1 MSRKFLLPLLA
12 FSVILHSSCSHK
24 LAPEG
29 NYQATPVVAD
39 GKINDWKL
47 PLRFSNSDYTLQYAV
62 TNDNKNLYIC
72 VISKDPI
79 TVQRIMK
86 EGMNVYLD
94 PKGAKNKEISIV
106 FPVRKAAD
114 PARSRNRYNSQGNGA
129 DSVGAGA
136 YGQGSTQDTQGSATQ
151 GSPIDGPNSAI
162 TRRANLENLLA
173 QSDYYNTTGFV
184 NMQNGQYGLTNT
196 KSPILVSMG
205 LTNDNGIA
213 YEAIIPLR
221 NISYDKLVTKNDT
234 RNFSVGIVLN
244 ASMGG
249 GGRNGG
255 GQEGGGGGFRPS
267 IGMGGGMGGM
277 GMRMG
282 DGGGGR
288 RNGGSGNNAAGKED
302 DNWYTFS
309 LAKGQTAP

>member
-1 MSRKFLLPLLA
+1 
-12 FSVILHSSCSHK
+12 
-24 LAPEG
+24 
-29 NYQATPVVAD
+29 VAD

-72 VISKDPI
+72 VISKDPT

-86 EGMNVYLD
+86 AGMNVYLD

-106 FPVRKAAD
+106 FPIRKAAD
-114 PARSRNRYNSQGNGA
+114 PIRNRSRYNNNQGYGA

-136 YGQGSTQDTQGSATQ
+136 YGQGNAQDGQGSATQ
-151 GSPIDGPNSAI
+151 GAPIDGANSAI

-184 NMQNGQYGLTNT
+184 NMQNGQFGLTDT

-205 LTNDNGIA
+205 ITNDNGIA

-221 NISYDKLVTKNDT
+221 NISDYNLLAK
-234 RNFSVGIVLN
+234 NFSVGIVLN
-244 ASMGG
+244 VPTGG
-249 GGRNGG
+249 SGRSSGGR
-255 GQEGGGGGFRPS
+255 QGGGGFRPS
-267 IGMGGGMGGM
+267 IGLGGGMGGM
-277 GMRMG
+277 GMGMG
-282 DGGGGR
+282 MMRGGGGGR
-288 RNGGSGNNAAGKED
+288 RNDGNNNTAKEE

-309 LAKGQTAP
+309 LAKG